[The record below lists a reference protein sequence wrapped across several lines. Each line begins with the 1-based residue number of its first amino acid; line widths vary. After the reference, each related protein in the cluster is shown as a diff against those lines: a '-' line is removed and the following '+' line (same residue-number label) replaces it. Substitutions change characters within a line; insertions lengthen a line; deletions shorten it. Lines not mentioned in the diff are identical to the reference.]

1 MMPQKSDAQFWT
13 ALVAVVGLTVV
24 SLASL
29 IVDAV
34 APNPH
39 SSITPLLCGGL
50 VSLGSCAATWLFS
63 GGGNGNGNGRHPPQ
77 QPAQQPPEPPA

>member
-13 ALVAVVGLTVV
+13 ALVAVIGLTLVA
-24 SLASL
+24 LTSL

-34 APNPH
+34 APNAH
-39 SSITPLLCGGL
+39 SNITPLMCGGL

-63 GGGNGNGNGRHPPQ
+63 GGGNGNGGGRYAQ
-77 QPAQQPPEPPA
+77 QPAQQAQQPPA